1 MSGDWISQLSQP
13 GWAEGLKTI
22 IYIGA
27 GSGEALEACL
37 ETGADE
43 IILSEPDN
51 ALFPLLENRAL
62 DDKRITVFPVAI
74 ADTSG
79 QSSIYVMNFSAL
91 SSIYKPKGLYE
102 LFPGLRQVEER
113 LVDTLSIVDFLSAV
127 IPEHRDGAHMLLIN
141 APGVEHIILKDLFA
155 SEYKKYFSYI
165 SVRGA
170 SRPLYENG
178 VSVAEL
184 RAVIN
189 GSYRIQTQ
197 STEDEDFPILWL
209 QYDPSGEEISRLMGE
224 VQALNAQ
231 VQAESQQRD
240 MERIVA
246 EGAIADLEGRLA
258 AAETARKDLAREY
271 DLAVQA
277 RDQFSGQAQ
286 AARRQLD
293 EAQSAAKSA
302 MSDLESR
309 LAAAE
314 TARKD
319 LVREYD
325 LAVQARDQFSGQAQ
339 AARRQLDEVQSAAKS
354 AMSDLESRL
363 AAAEMSHKDLA
374 REYDLVVQARDQF
387 SGQAQAAQGQLDEAR
402 STAKSAM
409 SDLEGRL
416 AKAEASLAQV
426 TEKSEWRYKHN
437 QELEAALSAQKARVS
452 QLEAEV
458 KSLRTDVS
466 ISVRGQ
472 SLAQLDLRDL
482 QQRYQDVF
490 QQKVRQE
497 QLLKEL
503 TPRLQT
509 AAYRLH
515 DMLGTQATAS
525 TLVVEARPEN
535 VKKGARVNKNG

>member
-258 AAETARKDLAREY
+258 AAETARKDLVREY

-293 EAQSAAKSA
+293 EA
-302 MSDLESR
+302 
-309 LAAAE
+309 
-314 TARKD
+314 
-319 LVREYD
+319 
-325 LAVQARDQFSGQAQ
+325 
-339 AARRQLDEVQSAAKS
+339 QSAAKS